1 MEGMF
6 DNVDW
11 QSYALL
17 AVVIVVL
24 NRSDDIAHMTGMS
37 VLDLGSHV
45 DSLLEAMGL
54 DHRDDDRRLTMVGLL
69 VAILG
74 NMLVFA
80 LLKNNLLADVLV

>member
-17 AVVIVVL
+17 AVVVVVL
-24 NRSDDIAHMTGMS
+24 NRSDDLAHMTGMPM
-37 VLDLGSHV
+37 LDLGAHV
-45 DSLLEAMGL
+45 DSMLEAMGL

-69 VAILG
+69 VVILLNVG
-74 NMLVFA
+74 VLA
-80 LLKNNLLADVLV
+80 LLRNNLLADVLV

>member
-80 LLKNNLLADVLV
+80 LLKNNLLG

>member
-24 NRSDDIAHMTGMS
+24 NRSDDLAHMTGMPM
-37 VLDLGSHV
+37 LDLGAHV
-45 DSLLEAMGL
+45 DTILEAVGL
-54 DHRDDDRRLTMVGLL
+54 DHRDENGRLTMVGML

-74 NMLVFA
+74 NVLILA
-80 LLKNNLLADVLV
+80 LLRGNLLEGILA

>member
-24 NRSDDIAHMTGMS
+24 NRSDDLAHMTGMPM
-37 VLDLGSHV
+37 LDLGSHV
-45 DSLLEAMGL
+45 DALLEAVGL
-54 DHRDDDRRLTMVGLL
+54 DHRDENGRLTMVGML

-74 NMLVFA
+74 NVLVLA
-80 LLKNNLLADVLV
+80 LLRGNLLEGILA